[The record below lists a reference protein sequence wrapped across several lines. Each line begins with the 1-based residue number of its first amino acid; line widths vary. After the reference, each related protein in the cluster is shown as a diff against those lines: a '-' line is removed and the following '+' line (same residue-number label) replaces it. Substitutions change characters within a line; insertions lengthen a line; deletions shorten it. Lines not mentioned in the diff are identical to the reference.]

1 MKKIIMLS
9 AAAAALAMAGQANAA
24 KVGNDGAAWYNITG
38 TAGSYCVLGQSS
50 ATAGGNKNVTIN
62 VAPGGFS
69 RGSTADDGAT
79 GSDGLVTITALQD
92 PHAGS
97 ANNKADTAAAWRAVF
112 NLRHSICNS
121 PFTVNAQSTNGGLK
135 FGGSFTGTGF
145 ATSLPYTLEATFGAG
160 DSGQWQASNLTGN
173 PALITSTMAA
183 MGDFKLTF
191 DGKADHSAFLLEGDY
206 TDQVTVTIQ
215 PSI

>member
-1 MKKIIMLS
+1 MKRVLMLS
-9 AAAAALAMAGQANAA
+9 AAALALAMAGQANAA

-50 ATAGGNKNVTIN
+50 ATAGGNKNVT
-62 VAPGGFS
+62 VDVDAGAFS

-79 GSDGLVTITALQD
+79 GSDGLITITAIQNTATD
-92 PHAGS
+92 NS
-97 ANNKADTAAAWRAVF
+97 KADSAAAWRAVF
-112 NLRHSICNS
+112 NLRHTICNS
-121 PFTVNAQSTNGGLK
+121 PFTVNAKSANGGLK

-145 ATSLPYTLEATFGAG
+145 ATSLPYTLQATFGGG
-160 DSGQWQASNLTGN
+160 DSGAWQASSLTGN
-173 PALITSTMAA
+173 PALITSTTAA

-191 DGKADHSAFLLEGDY
+191 DGKADHSLFLLEGDY
-206 TDQVTVTIQ
+206 TDQVDVTIQ